1 MQKIIVNINSNGK
14 GYFALEV
21 RNKTIGHIIVELAGN
36 ELKVLDTVVLVG
48 RYLPLIGKLLL
59 QGIVKY
65 ARLHELKIVA
75 ISKFVQQQFNSD
87 PGSYADVLEKH

>member
-1 MQKIIVNINSNGK
+1 MQKIIVNINSTGK

-21 RNKTIGHIIVELAGN
+21 RNKTIGHIMVELAGK

-75 ISKFVQQQFNSD
+75 ISKFVQQLFNHD
-87 PGSYADVLEKH
+87 PASYADVLEKH